1 MRLINCAS
9 PHSDIVYVPFGSLNS
24 SVLDALDDLGMV
36 WGINESDPEL
46 LPPDPES
53 IKAHPEALELLKQHG
68 WQFIF

>member
-9 PHSDIVYVPFGSLNS
+9 PHSDIVYVQGSINEA
-24 SVLDALDDLGMV
+24 VLEALDDLGMV

-53 IKAHPEALELLKQHG
+53 IKAHPEALETLKQHG
-68 WQFIF
+68 WRFSF